1 MKANECFECGSDYMI
16 ENHHVVPRSVG
27 GTKTIPLCVICHGKV
42 HDRNFVKHR
51 ELQRN
56 GIEKAKRLGK
66 YKGRG
71 NGTSEYIETFLNKP
85 KTKLI
90 IKHLNAGESV
100 RRTALLSKCSTG
112 LVQKVKKIK
121 NELTEE
127 LG

>member
-1 MKANECFECGSDYMI
+1 MKANECFECGSSYMI

-51 ELQRN
+51 KLQRI
-56 GIEKAKRLGK
+56 GIENAKAKGVYQGRL
-66 YKGRG
+66 KGA
-71 NGTSEYIETFLNKP
+71 SESLEQFLNKP
-85 KTKLI
+85 KVKTVM
-90 IKHLNAGESV
+90 KHLNAGESI

-121 NELTEE
+121 NETTEE